1 MTQKVFV
8 TGTDTDVGK
17 TLVSVALLQCWR
29 KLGRSTC
36 AYKPISAGCEAT
48 KDGLRNQDALQLQAV
63 ISEDLDYEW
72 VNPIAY
78 ADPVAPH
85 LAAARM
91 GQTIDRHDVTAG
103 LARLLAL
110 DTDVVL
116 VEGAGGWLLPLDS
129 SATLADWAGEQQMQV
144 ILVVGMKLGCLN
156 HALLSMQSIQASG
169 CKVVGWVANQIDPD
183 MAYLSENIETLKA
196 WLNVPLIG
204 CIPYLCESEKHRAA
218 EFLDLSVLD
227 ALS

>member
-48 KDGLRNQDALQLQAV
+48 KVGLRNQDALQLQAA

-78 ADPVAPH
+78 ADPVAGH
-85 LAAARM
+85 LA
-91 GQTIDRHDVTAG
+91 
-103 LARLLAL
+103 L
-110 DTDVVL
+110 
-116 VEGAGGWLLPLDS
+116 
-129 SATLADWAGEQQMQV
+129 
-144 ILVVGMKLGCLN
+144 
-156 HALLSMQSIQASG
+156 
-169 CKVVGWVANQIDPD
+169 
-183 MAYLSENIETLKA
+183 
-196 WLNVPLIG
+196 
-204 CIPYLCESEKHRAA
+204 
-218 EFLDLSVLD
+218 F
-227 ALS
+227 